1 MKETKRDI
9 DEAKYH
15 EIAKANPNALD
26 VENLKP
32 ERILGETPT
41 LDFIFYRSEYPYTE
55 FLGKKVKHHLLFVP
69 TYKAEIGYWIHPS
82 DIKQALQELGEKENE
97 NYMVF
102 WKGEKARSIQKW
114 HAHLI
119 VFEDESGTSAKD
131 AQVAKTA
138 LH

>member
-32 ERILGETPT
+32 ERILGRT
-41 LDFIFYRSEYPYTE
+41 LTDDFSIYRSEYPYTE

-69 TYKAEIGYWIHPS
+69 NYKTGLGYWIQPT
-82 DIKQALQELGEKENE
+82 DISQALEKLGDRENE
-97 NYMVF
+97 NYILF
-102 WKGEKARSIQKW
+102 WKGEKARSIRKW

-119 VFEDESGTSAKD
+119 VFEDES
-131 AQVAKTA
+131 
-138 LH
+138 